1 MCEDFITKLNLILFK
16 EYDILDTFWWAL
28 EQDQFEAKW
37 EALSWPNRLQKK
49 LEETY
54 EILEY
59 ETDRF
64 QKIQVDDEFAMQD
77 RIETITVNITNLSGQ
92 SDFSK
97 VSWYNN

>member
-1 MCEDFITKLNLILFK
+1 MLLFFK

-28 EQDQFEAKW
+28 EQEQFEAKW
-37 EALSWPNRLQKK
+37 EALGWPNRLQKK

-77 RIETITVNITNLSGQ
+77 RIETDVYKRQTLSTGMQ
-92 SDFSK
+92 
-97 VSWYNN
+97 